1 MDLTIKK
8 LKLNNQT
15 TILINDYD
23 INFLSLYMDRQ
34 FNLLSIIIPVYN
46 EESTVGEVIE
56 RILKVELPIAKEI
69 IVIDDGSNDATRA
82 RLQDNLTRI
91 THLHL
96 NPVNIGKGA
105 AIRIGLSFAKGDIIL
120 LQDADLELN
129 PNEYLNLLQPIFQG
143 TSSVVYGSRFLKNN
157 NQVAFSR
164 KIANRLLT
172 GVTNLIYHSHLTD
185 METAYKVFTAE
196 AAKKLALRGN
206 RFEIEP
212 EITARICQAG
222 YKITEVPISYCPR
235 TATEGK
241 KIKWQ
246 DGIKALLT
254 LFRCRFDEHRAKM
267 LESDEPTNER

>member
-1 MDLTIKK
+1 MV
-8 LKLNNQT
+8 NN
-15 TILINDYD
+15 
-23 INFLSLYMDRQ
+23 

-69 IVIDDGSNDATRA
+69 IVIDDGSSDGTQA
-82 RLQDNLTRI
+82 RLQDNLINI

-105 AIRIGLSFAKGDIIL
+105 AVRIGLRFAKGDIIL

-129 PNEYLNLLQPIFQG
+129 PGEYLNLLKPIFENAA
-143 TSSVVYGSRFLKNN
+143 SVVYGSRFLKNN
-157 NQVAFSR
+157 NRVAFSR
-164 KIANRLLT
+164 KIANRALT
-172 GVTNLIYHSHLTD
+172 VVTNLIYHSDLTD
-185 METAYKVFTAE
+185 METAYKVFTIDVL
-196 AAKKLALRGN
+196 KKLNLRAN

-222 YKITEVPISYCPR
+222 YKIVEVPISYRPR
-235 TATEGK
+235 TSSEGK
-241 KIKWQ
+241 KIQWQ

-254 LFRCRFDEHRAKM
+254 LFRCRFDNRSIKTVQY
-267 LESDEPTNER
+267 DEPTNR